1 MIKLLCTDLDRT
13 LLPNG
18 DAPLSPA
25 ALPTLRRLIDEAG
38 LILAYVTGRDA
49 GRVQQCIA
57 QYDLPTPRF
66 VIADVGT
73 SIYRVTS
80 SGWQEDPAWQAS
92 NARQWHGLDGSDIQ
106 ALLHDDTRLT
116 PQGTDRQRRYK
127 QSYYL
132 QRDEDTSALA
142 LDLHQRLAAADINTA
157 LIFSDDPEQQQGL
170 LDILP
175 QSAGKRHSIEHLRN
189 TLGLVDDEVLFAGD
203 SGNDLDALI
212 SPFPAVLVA
221 NADQDVRIA
230 AQRAVAEA
238 GHPESLYLARG
249 DIELPDGQALNGN
262 YCAGIVEGLLHFA
275 PALRELLQRRCLTDY
290 Q

>member
-92 NARQWHGLDGSDIQ
+92 NAEQWHGQDGSDIH
-106 ALLHDDTRLT
+106 ALLHDDARLT
-116 PQGTDRQRRYK
+116 PQETDRQRRYK

-132 QRDEDTSALA
+132 QRDENTTVLA
-142 LDLHQRLAAADINTA
+142 SDLQQRLDTADINA
-157 LIFSDDPEQQQGL
+157 KLIFSDDPEQQQGL
-170 LDILP
+170 LDVLP
-175 QSAGKRHSIEHLRN
+175 QSAGKRHSIEHLCD
-189 TLGLVDDEVLFAGD
+189 TLGLADDEVLFAGD

-221 NADQDVRIA
+221 NADHDVQIA
-230 AQRAVAEA
+230 AQRGVAEA
-238 GHPESLYLARG
+238 GYPQSLYLACG
-249 DIELPDGQALNGN
+249 DLELPDGQALNGN